1 MKHLCIGL
9 IKFYQKAISPLK
21 SPCCRFYPT
30 CSAYAVT
37 AFQKRGFFVG
47 LALTVWRLL
56 RCNPFCRPGYDPVP
70 DKGWRKKYPEVPF
83 DRIRERSNGGAQP
96 TAVEQD

>member
-9 IKFYQKAISPLK
+9 IKIYQKAISPLK
-21 SPCCRFYPT
+21 PPCCRFYPT

-47 LALTVWRLL
+47 LALTVWRIL

-70 DKGWRKKYPEVPF
+70 EKGWRK
-83 DRIRERSNGGAQP
+83 
-96 TAVEQD
+96 